1 MRGLSGRHQAKI
13 SAMELH
19 SPFDSR
25 GRKKCVPFFQ
35 LARLHISSYFHSIA
49 ATYFHYSIHIPYIF
63 HHISTI
69 PYYSTTLCC
78 WCHSGPKSVPSAS
91 AEFLATGKAAESLER
106 DCCDDIL
113 HVRGPQGNIYKYNYI
128 YIYVK

>member
-69 PYYSTTLCC
+69 PLLYAVGVTR
-78 WCHSGPKSVPSAS
+78 VPSRS
-91 AEFLATGKAAESLER
+91 Q
-106 DCCDDIL
+106 
-113 HVRGPQGNIYKYNYI
+113 VRQQSF
-128 YIYVK
+128 